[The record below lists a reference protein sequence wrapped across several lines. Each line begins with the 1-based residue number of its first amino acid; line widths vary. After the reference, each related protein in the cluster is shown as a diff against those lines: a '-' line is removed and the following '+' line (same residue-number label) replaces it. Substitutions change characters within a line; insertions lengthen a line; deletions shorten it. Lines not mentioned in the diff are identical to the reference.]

1 MMEMMM
7 MMMMMIE
14 SVVMMM
20 MAVVVKMGTQF
31 SIEGQEQ
38 LCQERTD

>member
-1 MMEMMM
+1 MMEMM

-20 MAVVVKMGTQF
+20 MVVVVVKMGTQF

>member
-20 MAVVVKMGTQF
+20 MVVVKMWIQF
-31 SIEGQEQ
+31 PIEGQEQ